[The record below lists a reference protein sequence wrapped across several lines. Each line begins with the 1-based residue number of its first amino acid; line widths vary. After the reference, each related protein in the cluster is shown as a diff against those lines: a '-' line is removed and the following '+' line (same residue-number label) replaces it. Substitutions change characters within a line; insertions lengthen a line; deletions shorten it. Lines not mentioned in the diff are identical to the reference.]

1 MQIFL
6 QAYLLKSNL
15 FAFASSRWEKG
26 MIQRLSSEVEDEDG
40 PVQGCDS
47 NPHTVR
53 SGLYDTTTLTV
64 E

>member
-53 SGLYDTTTLTV
+53 SGV
-64 E
+64 I